1 MPSFRHETSGKR
13 FFFAHIPRTAGRY
26 VEANILGNNNQIVW
40 DDDWEGL
47 GIGRNVMNMY
57 KKVELAHFH
66 KEYYEQYLDV
76 DGIPHFSIVRNPFD
90 RFIGA
95 SIYLKRFYGNDIQEL
110 MEDENMFFQMLNMP
124 LTGAVNWYRPQVDFM
139 TEKTH
144 IWKMEDGMGENFFS
158 WLSGIVDLDL
168 KWNPDIMYPMHS
180 DEGNKLEKTDKLID
194 NLRILYRKDLETFY
208 PELAA

>member
-1 MPSFRHETSGKR
+1 MPSFRHEPSDTR
-13 FFFAHIPRTAGRY
+13 FFFVHIPRTAGRY
-26 VEANILGNNNQIVW
+26 VEANILGNDNQIVW

-66 KEYYEQYLDV
+66 KEYYEKYLDV
-76 DGIPHFSIVRNPFD
+76 EGIPHFSIVRNPFD

-110 MEDENMFFQMLNMP
+110 MENENMFFQMLNMP

-158 WLSGIVDLDL
+158 WLSGIVGLDL
-168 KWNPDIMYPMHS
+168 KWDPDIMYPMHS

-194 NLRILYRKDLETFY
+194 NLRILYRKDIETFY

>member
-1 MPSFRHETSGKR
+1 MPSFRHKPSGKR

-26 VEANILGNNNQIVW
+26 VEANILGNDNQIVW

-66 KEYYEQYLDV
+66 NEYYEKYLDV
-76 DGIPHFSIVRNPFD
+76 EGIPHFSIVRNPFD

-110 MEDENMFFQMLNMP
+110 MENENMFFQMLNMP

-168 KWNPDIMYPMHS
+168 KWDPDIMYPMHS

>member
-66 KEYYEQYLDV
+66 KEYYEKYLDV
-76 DGIPHFSIVRNPFD
+76 EGIPHFSIVRNPFD

-158 WLSGIVDLDL
+158 WLSGIVAVSYTHLTL
-168 KWNPDIMYPMHS
+168 PTIYS
-180 DEGNKLEKTDKLID
+180 V
-194 NLRILYRKDLETFY
+194 
-208 PELAA
+208 